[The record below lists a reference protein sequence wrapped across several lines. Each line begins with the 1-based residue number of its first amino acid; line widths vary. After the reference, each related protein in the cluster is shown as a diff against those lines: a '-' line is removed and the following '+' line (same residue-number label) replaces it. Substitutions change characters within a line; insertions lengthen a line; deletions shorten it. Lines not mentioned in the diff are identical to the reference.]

1 MRRKTNVRPRKEPL
15 QKRSRQMTED
25 ILAAAARVL
34 TKEGLIAFN
43 TNRVAKVAGVSVGS
57 LYQYF
62 PNKESI
68 LFRLQEREMQETWSA
83 LEPIISDTL
92 LTPRER
98 VERVVHAFFDS
109 EVVELAL
116 RTALQRAGVYFE
128 MNSEYRD
135 HEAKVVARLC
145 EVLREMLL
153 SAPRDLMFKA
163 HFVLTVVSSV
173 AAHITDEGA
182 PSAEVRK
189 WAQACSDMLCH
200 YLGI

>member
-1 MRRKTNVRPRKEPL
+1 MRRKTNVRLRKEPL

-34 TKEGLIAFN
+34 TREGLIAFN
-43 TNRVAKVAGVSVGS
+43 TNRVAEVAGVSVGS

-128 MNSEYRD
+128 MSSEYRD

-145 EVLREMLL
+145 EVLREML
-153 SAPRDLMFKA
+153 SPTPRDLMFKA
-163 HFVLTVVSSV
+163 HFVLIVVSSV

-182 PSAEVRK
+182 SSAEVHK